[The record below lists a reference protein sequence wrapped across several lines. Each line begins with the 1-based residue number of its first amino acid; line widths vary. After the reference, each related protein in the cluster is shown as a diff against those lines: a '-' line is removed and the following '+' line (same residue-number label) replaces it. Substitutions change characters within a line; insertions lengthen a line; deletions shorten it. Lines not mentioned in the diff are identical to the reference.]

1 MNFNEEVPP
10 ESSLPATSAKRVAPD
25 SIEVE
30 ELPVSRDPKLNATP
44 KVQPIV
50 VKSGTAVTQSSQQPS
65 APPLNLISENSSAL
79 PSVTPTN
86 FELPK
91 PAPGTIR
98 ISQGVS
104 QGLLIKKVQPV
115 YSAIAQQLHRHGSV
129 QLLAT
134 IDKSGNTTKLQILSG
149 DPMLSRSAVD
159 AVKQW
164 KYRPYLLNG
173 SPVEIETQ
181 ITVVFA
187 GN

>member
-1 MNFNEEVPP
+1 MNFNADIPP
-10 ESSLPATSAKRVAPD
+10 ESGAPTVSAKSVPSE

-30 ELPVSRDPKLNATP
+30 ELPLSRDSKLNATP
-44 KVQPIV
+44 KVQPIL
-50 VKSGTAVTQSSQQPS
+50 VKSGTAATQGSQQPA
-65 APPLNLISENSSAL
+65 APPVNLVAENDNAM

-91 PAPGTIR
+91 PAPGTVR

-104 QGLLIKKVQPV
+104 QGLLIRKVQPV
-115 YSAIAQQLHRHGSV
+115 YPQMARALHRQGSV

-134 IDKSGNTTKLQILSG
+134 IDKLGNTTKVQVLNG
-149 DPMLSRSAVD
+149 DAMLSRSAVD

-173 SPVEIETQ
+173 LPVEIETQ
-181 ITVVFA
+181 ITVVFN
-187 GN
+187 GE

>member
-1 MNFNEEVPP
+1 MNFNEDMPP
-10 ESSLPATSAKRVAPD
+10 ESSLPAGSARSVPTEG
-25 SIEVE
+25 IEVE
-30 ELPVSRDPKLNATP
+30 ELPVARDSKINATP

-50 VKSGTAVTQSSQQPS
+50 VRNGTPAVNGSQQPS
-65 APPLNLISENSSAL
+65 APPVNLVAENGSVL
-79 PSVTPTN
+79 PSITPTN

-115 YSAIAQQLHRHGSV
+115 YPAIARQIHRQGSV

-134 IDKSGNTTKLQILSG
+134 IDKAGNTAKVQLLTG
-149 DPMLSRSAVD
+149 DQMLARAAVD

-181 ITVVFA
+181 ITVVFN

>member
-1 MNFNEEVPP
+1 MNFNEDIPQENTM
-10 ESSLPATSAKRVAPD
+10 PATPAKSVPTD

-30 ELPVSRDPKLNATP
+30 ELPLSRDSNLNATP
-44 KVQPIV
+44 KAQPLL
-50 VKSGTAVTQSSQQPS
+50 VKSGTSAMKGSQQPA
-65 APPLNLISENSSAL
+65 APPVNLVAENDSAL

-115 YSAIAQQLHRHGSV
+115 YPAIARQVHRHGSV

-134 IDKSGNTTKLQILSG
+134 IDKFG
-149 DPMLSRSAVD
+149 DIAKVQVLTGDAMLSRSAVD

-181 ITVVFA
+181 ITVVFN
-187 GN
+187 GD